1 MSALC
6 PPLLLAKRWLAP
18 SAGRWASRW
27 SFDTSTPMV
36 SFCIFSAPLLVIR
49 GSPPGI
55 RPGQRKRRGRSN
67 SRVRTHCSEPEGD
80 GCGDADCREVG
91 MGAAVISGVDSPP
104 IFEPSEHVFDLV
116 APFVEDGV
124 IGDGDLPIGFRG
136 DAGDDAALGEVGAE
150 PVGVVTLV
158 GQ

>member
-1 MSALC
+1 
-6 PPLLLAKRWLAP
+6 
-18 SAGRWASRW
+18 
-27 SFDTSTPMV
+27 
-36 SFCIFSAPLLVIR
+36 
-49 GSPPGI
+49 
-55 RPGQRKRRGRSN
+55 
-67 SRVRTHCSEPEGD
+67 
-80 GCGDADCREVG
+80 

-116 APFVEDGV
+116 ALFVEDGV
-124 IGDGDLPIGFRG
+124 IGDGDLPIDGG